1 MDIASRLSLICSH
14 VNQRA
19 SEGLTRAGKT
29 AGLVGVVVT
38 AALLPLYGDPRPTAV
53 SHAEWARLLLRGLD
67 LLDPATRVG
76 DQASIAFTTL
86 SGRDSLS
93 LRSDRY
99 IQGRGVE
106 PVGDAADRRVRAN
119 ASVGEVSYALAVA
132 RSGEYRLRLRLGGD
146 PATPA
151 EAEVAAVGAGPKRT
165 FSVVPGA
172 IPGWVDVGAVRL
184 TPGAYTASVLLP
196 RGTELQWIEL
206 APPCVNAIEPRGGWK
221 AAAVARTD
229 DVALTVLRA
238 LDQENELPPAAPPI
252 ELLGS
257 DFQLDEPS
265 SVAIP
270 VGLNDKALRAGPRG
284 AKAVVMAELP
294 EPGLYTLS
302 FFGTKGGGQ
311 SWGADQCRRAVLCP
325 DVESVPAW
333 HTVLSGEFSSGL
345 HTFTVVLGAGA
356 AVERLRLERKKDSPA
371 DYVAT
376 LRRMGLELGPDG
388 PVARARAD
396 EAWQFVRG
404 HRASGV
410 EQSCGEVVLSDTRV
424 ASAGPA
430 AGPPPGGGV
439 TPPGVPPVNPPIGPP
454 VLPPVPPASPTLP
467 E

>member
-1 MDIASRLSLICSH
+1 LICSD
-14 VNQRA
+14 VNQGTSA
-19 SEGLTRAGKT
+19 KVTSAGKT
-29 AGLVGVVVT
+29 AGLVGVVVA
-38 AALLPLYGDPRPTAV
+38 AALIPLYGDPRPTAV

-67 LLDPATRVG
+67 LLEPVARLG
-76 DQASIAFTTL
+76 DEASVAFRAL

-106 PVGDAADRRVRAN
+106 ALGEAADRRVRAS
-119 ASVGEVSYALAVA
+119 ATVGELRYAMAVA
-132 RSGEYRLRLRLGGD
+132 RPGEYRLRLRLAGD
-146 PATPA
+146 PGTPA
-151 EAEVAAVGAGPKRT
+151 EAEVASVGAGPKQT

-172 IPGWVDVGAVRL
+172 LPGWVDAGAVRL

-196 RGTELQWIEL
+196 KGAELQWIEL

-257 DFQLDEPS
+257 DFQLEEPS
-265 SVAIP
+265 GVAIP
-270 VGLNDKALRAGPRG
+270 VGLSDGALRAGPRG

-294 EPGLYTLS
+294 EPGLYVLS

-311 SWGADQCRRAVLCP
+311 SWGADRCRRAVLCP
-325 DVESVPAW
+325 EVESVAKW
-333 HTVLSGEFSSGL
+333 HTILSGEFSSGW
-345 HTFTVVLGAGA
+345 HTFAVVLGAGS
-356 AVERLRLERKKDSPA
+356 AVERLRLERKKDSAA

-376 LRRMGLELGPDG
+376 LRRLGLELGPDG
-388 PVARARAD
+388 PVARERAD

-404 HRASGV
+404 RRASGV
-410 EQSCGEVVLSDTRV
+410 EQSCGEVVLRDTLV

-439 TPPGVPPVNPPIGPP
+439 PGVPPVNPPIGPP
-454 VLPPVPPASPTLP
+454 VLPPIPPASPILP